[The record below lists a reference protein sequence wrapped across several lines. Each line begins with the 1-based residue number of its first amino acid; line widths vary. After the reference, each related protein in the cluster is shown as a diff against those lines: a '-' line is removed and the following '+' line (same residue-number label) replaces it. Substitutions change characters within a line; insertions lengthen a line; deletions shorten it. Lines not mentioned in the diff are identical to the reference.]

1 VIELKTE
8 ENSGVQVLG
17 EMEEGFEE
25 ILTADALAFV
35 AKLVRRFAARRDQL
49 LYDRMKRQERWK
61 QGEQLDFLPE
71 TRSIREAEWTVAPL
85 PPDLRD
91 RRVEITGPAGDRK
104 MVINA
109 LNSGA
114 TGFMADLED
123 ALSPTWRNVVQSQI
137 NLRDAIDGT
146 IRHVNEQGK
155 EYRLGPKPAVLMVRP
170 RGWHLDEWH
179 VRVDGR
185 PVPGGLFDFGLFFFH
200 NASKLV
206 AKGTGA
212 YFYLPKLETHL
223 EARLWN
229 DVFSFAEDELRLPR
243 GTIRA
248 TVLIETLPAA
258 FEMDEILY
266 ELREHAA
273 GLNCGRWDYLFSY
286 LKTMRHRP
294 DVILPDRAQL
304 TMTAPFMR
312 AYTSL
317 AIRTCH
323 RRGASCIGGM
333 AAQIPVKHD
342 PRLHEE
348 AIAKVRQDKEREAGD
363 GHDGTW
369 VAHPGLVPVAKEVFD
384 RLMPEPN
391 QIHKKRE
398 EVRVTAEDLLR
409 LPEGTITEKGLRTNI
424 RVGILYLASWLAG
437 VGAVAIDHLMEDAA
451 TAEISRAQVWQWL
464 RHPKGVLDDG
474 RKVNETLVRRLI
486 EEERGRMEGAYG
498 NVEEATELFSELV
511 FEDEFAEFL
520 TLPAY
525 ERLIKQTGKDEA
537 K

>member
-1 VIELKTE
+1 
-8 ENSGVQVLG
+8 
-17 EMEEGFEE
+17 
-25 ILTADALAFV
+25 
-35 AKLVRRFAARRDQL
+35 
-49 LYDRMKRQERWK
+49 
-61 QGEQLDFLPE
+61 
-71 TRSIREAEWTVAPL
+71 
-85 PPDLRD
+85 
-91 RRVEITGPAGDRK
+91 
-104 MVINA
+104 
-109 LNSGA
+109 
-114 TGFMADLED
+114 
-123 ALSPTWRNVVQSQI
+123 
-137 NLRDAIDGT
+137 
-146 IRHVNEQGK
+146 
-155 EYRLGPKPAVLMVRP
+155 
-170 RGWHLDEWH
+170 
-179 VRVDGR
+179 
-185 PVPGGLFDFGLFFFH
+185 
-200 NASKLV
+200 
-206 AKGTGA
+206 
-212 YFYLPKLETHL
+212 
-223 EARLWN
+223 
-229 DVFSFAEDELRLPR
+229 
-243 GTIRA
+243 
-248 TVLIETLPAA
+248 
-258 FEMDEILY
+258 
-266 ELREHAA
+266 
-273 GLNCGRWDYLFSY
+273 
-286 LKTMRHRP
+286 MRHRP

-474 RKVNETLVRRLI
+474 RKVDETLVRRLI